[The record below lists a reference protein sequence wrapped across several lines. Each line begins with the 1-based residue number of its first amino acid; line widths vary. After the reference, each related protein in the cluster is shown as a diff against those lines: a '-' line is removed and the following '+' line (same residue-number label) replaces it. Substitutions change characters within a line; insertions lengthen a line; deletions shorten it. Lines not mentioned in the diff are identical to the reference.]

1 MRKYIILSL
10 MCATLL
16 THAQGISTSSSEF
29 VRTDVPENALH
40 QARLL
45 FHEGNYDMAEIMLR
59 KIAETSTTSV
69 QQREVAMLLTLI
81 AYHRDAETAGETIER
96 YLYTYPAAPD
106 VNHMRA
112 LALLSDYAKEDYAKV
127 IVDMQ
132 QVDPDQLSNDERD
145 DVILAY
151 ALSLM
156 QEDCYDDAA
165 AQWRILDI
173 VSDKYDDEVTF
184 YTAYIDF
191 RNRKFDSAQA
201 GMEAMRDKA
210 HYHRQ
215 ACRYLAEIA
224 LETKEYAKA
233 ESLAVAYMEEYGVTE
248 PITELKRIQGEAL
261 YAQERYLRAAIVL
274 EEYLAEVDGP
284 KREVLYQLGMSHF
297 GSQEYLRAPE
307 VLAMVSSGNDEI
319 AQSAQ
324 LYSGLS
330 YLNLGDK
337 NKARLCFEQAAAMTA
352 NRRLRERAMYNYT
365 VCVHE
370 TAYSGFG
377 EAVEALEK
385 FINEFPNSEYSDR
398 VNSYLVETYMNTR
411 NYESA
416 LQSIAKIQKPSRTV
430 LEAKQRL
437 LYKSGTEAF
446 ANSDIDKA
454 IAKLNESLK
463 VGDYDRQTWANAYFW
478 RGEAYYRK
486 GNYRQAT
493 KDYTQYFNLTGE
505 RSGRI
510 YAFAL

>member
-16 THAQGISTSSSEF
+16 THAQGISTSSSEY

-132 QVDPDQLSNDERD
+132 QVDPDQLSDDERD

-248 PITELKRIQGEAL
+248 PVTELKRIQGEAL

-274 EEYLAEVDGP
+274 EE
-284 KREVLYQLGMSHF
+284 
-297 GSQEYLRAPE
+297 
-307 VLAMVSSGNDEI
+307 
-319 AQSAQ
+319 
-324 LYSGLS
+324 
-330 YLNLGDK
+330 
-337 NKARLCFEQAAAMTA
+337 
-352 NRRLRERAMYNYT
+352 
-365 VCVHE
+365 
-370 TAYSGFG
+370 
-377 EAVEALEK
+377 
-385 FINEFPNSEYSDR
+385 
-398 VNSYLVETYMNTR
+398 
-411 NYESA
+411 
-416 LQSIAKIQKPSRTV
+416 
-430 LEAKQRL
+430 
-437 LYKSGTEAF
+437 
-446 ANSDIDKA
+446 
-454 IAKLNESLK
+454 
-463 VGDYDRQTWANAYFW
+463 
-478 RGEAYYRK
+478 
-486 GNYRQAT
+486 
-493 KDYTQYFNLTGE
+493 
-505 RSGRI
+505 
-510 YAFAL
+510 